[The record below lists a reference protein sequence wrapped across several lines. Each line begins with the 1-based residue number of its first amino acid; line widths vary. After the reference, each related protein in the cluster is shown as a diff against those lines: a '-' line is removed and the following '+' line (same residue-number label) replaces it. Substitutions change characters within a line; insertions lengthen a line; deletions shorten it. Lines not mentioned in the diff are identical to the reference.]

1 MLTFLQPSQME
12 NDQIY
17 KLSLRPFYQR
27 INHIINT
34 IEKTGEVSV
43 DVLMTLKE
51 SLNNQVFLTSIFSP
65 GLNYFAIDLTTY
77 VSNGLSYK
85 LDETD
90 LINKLMTSGNIQ
102 KFISY
107 FILPCAKNGIEIET
121 VVLSSSDGV
130 IELPGLNYVINTPEK
145 NTFHLISTHENKITI
160 NFSKGKEIVAEILIN
175 KSSSPFLKNEE
186 FSIEKNSLNTIDGI
200 SLTFSDP
207 LISKCLTNNFRDLNV
222 RKSNENNLIS
232 NIEFTLNDHLYYKSC
247 LELIAE
253 IWPEYYK
260 EITSHIKLIAIMDT
274 DAFGGFTA
282 NLLPDAIFLSHHP
295 NDFLWVTE
303 NIVHECAHS
312 RLEQLFVI
320 DPVVLNEQTEKF
332 KSPWRED
339 PRPMK
344 GVYHG
349 VFAFTRVA
357 MWLERLYKMYPV
369 ASISDRLELVLQ
381 QLEQGMAV
389 ISQSGKLSPIG
400 EHLFNEARSIV
411 YKNKKLEE
419 TT

>member
-17 KLSLRPFYQR
+17 MLSLRPFYHR
-27 INHIINT
+27 LNIIIKA

-43 DVLMTLKE
+43 DVLTTLKE
-51 SLNNQVFLTSIFSP
+51 SLNNQVFLKSIYSP

-85 LDETD
+85 LDESE
-90 LINKLMTSGNIQ
+90 LINKLMTSENIQ

-107 FILPCAKNGIEIET
+107 FILPCAKNGIEIKT
-121 VVLSSSDGV
+121 VILSSSEGV
-130 IELPGLNYVINTPEK
+130 IEFPGLNYVINTPEK
-145 NTFHLISTHENKITI
+145 STYHLISTHEDKITLNI
-160 NFSKGKEIVAEILIN
+160 GTEIVAEIPIN
-175 KSSSPFLKNEE
+175 NDNSPYFRNAE
-186 FSIEKNSLNTIDGI
+186 FSIEKNSINTIGDI

-207 LISKCLTNNFRDLNV
+207 LISKCLTNNFRNLNI
-222 RKSNENNLIS
+222 RKSNENNLLS
-232 NIEFTLNDHLYYKSC
+232 NIEMTINDHLYYKSC

-260 EITSHIKLIAIMDT
+260 EITSYIKLIAIMDT

-303 NIVHECAHS
+303 NIIHECAHS

-320 DPVVLNEQTEKF
+320 DPIVLNEPTEKF
-332 KSPWRED
+332 ISPWRED
-339 PRPMK
+339 LRPMK

-349 VFAFTRVA
+349 VFAFTRIA
-357 MWLERLYKMYPV
+357 MWLERLYKVYPV
-369 ASISDRLELVLQ
+369 ASISERLELVLQ
-381 QLEQGMAV
+381 QLEQGIAV
-389 ISQSGKLSPIG
+389 ISQSAKLSPIG
-400 EHLFNEARSIV
+400 EHIFNEIRIIV
-411 YKNKKLEE
+411 DKNKKLEE